1 MWLLVMMRVERI
13 IIYNMKRITER
24 SNSAL
29 LVVRRLDEN
38 FLHVNLL
45 VGLAGFEDSVAGS
58 TENGDRLTHFIAQL
72 FVEIHFVFRR
82 QINYF
87 ELQIVLAVF
96 FGLVHEETSDSLA
109 SERLPHNNRL
119 NETRKWQG
127 WNWRELEMS

>member
-1 MWLLVMMRVERI
+1 
-13 IIYNMKRITER
+13 MKRITER
-24 SNSAL
+24 GNSAL
-29 LVVRRLDEN
+29 FIVRRLDEN

-45 VGLAGFEDSVAGS
+45 VGLVDGFEDSVAGS
-58 TENGDRLTHFIAQL
+58 TENGDRLTHLIAQL

-87 ELQIVLAVF
+87 ELQVELAIF
-96 FGLVHEETSDSLA
+96 FGLVHEVTSDSLA

-119 NETRKWQG
+119 YETRKWQG